1 MGRKS
6 GNNTVVGTMMGF
18 PHMRASASGTH
29 TGAFKLYRIT
39 DGSTH
44 SSTSV
49 TVGQPS
55 DYGHNTI
62 KITAES
68 TGSFSTGN
76 MATLF
81 TGSSGGT
88 FELDAEL

>member
-1 MGRKS
+1 
-6 GNNTVVGTMMGF
+6 MMGL
-18 PHMRASASGTH
+18 PRTRAAASGTH

-55 DYGHNTI
+55 DYGHNTM
-62 KITAES
+62 KITAEA
-68 TGSFSTGN
+68 TGFMSTGN
-76 MATLF
+76 MALLY

>member
-1 MGRKS
+1 
-6 GNNTVVGTMMGF
+6 
-18 PHMRASASGTH
+18 MRASASGTF

-39 DGSTH
+39 DGATH

-49 TVGQPS
+49 TVVQPS

-62 KITAES
+62 KITAEC

-76 MATLF
+76 MAMLY
-81 TGSSGGT
+81 TGSTGGT
-88 FELDAEL
+88 FELDAEVG

>member
-1 MGRKS
+1 
-6 GNNTVVGTMMGF
+6 MMGF
-18 PHMRASASGTH
+18 PRMRAAASGTH

-39 DGSTH
+39 DGATH

-49 TVGQPS
+49 TVGQPN

-62 KITAES
+62 KITAEC

-76 MATLF
+76 MATVF
-81 TGSSGGT
+81 TSGSGAT
-88 FELDAEL
+88 YALDAEL